1 MKEKN
6 QSYRIGIEV
15 SGAKS
20 ILTLGKSFTTL
31 NPDFFF
37 FSPAGLE
44 EAGVDPRFAGLVEEE
59 NVSLAGKVGDDVV
72 ILCELF
78 LAVKDLLSS
87 PESWVG
93 DMYLSRIW
101 SMMRNNDRHVN
112 YCFHWLSSLK
122 DHSD

>member
-37 FSPAGLE
+37 PLLDWRKLE
-44 EAGVDPRFAGLVEEE
+44 WIPDLLVWWKRRMCPW
-59 NVSLAGKVGDDVV
+59 LVGDDVV
-72 ILCELF
+72 NLCELF

>member
-1 MKEKN
+1 MREKN

-31 NPDFFF
+31 NPDFFP
-37 FSPAGLE
+37 PAGLE

-59 NVSLAGKVGDDVV
+59 NVSLAGEVGDDVV

-78 LAVKDLLSS
+78 
-87 PESWVG
+87 P
-93 DMYLSRIW
+93 R
-101 SMMRNNDRHVN
+101 
-112 YCFHWLSSLK
+112 FHPILTN
-122 DHSD
+122 